1 MIQQRNKNLIARQVE
16 NRNKKRMISIYL
28 QRPKLAL
35 MVSFD
40 NTEIAFSGKTDKDL
54 RRSYWLFKMVS
65 NPAFVNLGKSLTSFA
80 ISARLPIRGL
90 IKATIFKQFVGG
102 EHIAECSRTI
112 AELGKYHIG
121 TILDYSVEGAET
133 EDAFNACEKET
144 IETIQR
150 AEKDPNIP
158 FCVFKV
164 TGLARF
170 ALLEKISAGKEL
182 NGLEKREYETVRER
196 VQRICKKAHFAA
208 VPVFMDAEESWI
220 QQAIDDLADA
230 MMKQFNTEK
239 PIIYNTFQLYRKDRL
254 EYLKHSFAK
263 AEKEGYHLGAKLVR
277 GAYMEKERARAI
289 QMGYVNPIQ
298 ESKDDTDRDYDAAL
312 KFCME
317 HIDSIGLCAGTHNEH
332 SSMYLV
338 RLLEETNNP
347 ADHKHVYFSQLFG
360 MSDHISFNLAKAG
373 YNVAKYVPYGP
384 VKEVLPY
391 LIRRAQENTSVK
403 GQTGRELSLLI
414 KEKGRRQ
421 QTH

>member
-1 MIQQRNKNLIARQVE
+1 
-16 NRNKKRMISIYL
+16 
-28 QRPKLAL
+28 

-65 NPAFVNLGKSLTSFA
+65 NPAFVNLGKSLTNFA
-80 ISARLPIRGL
+80 ISAHLPIRGL

-102 EHIAECSRTI
+102 ENIKECSNTI

-133 EDAFNACEKET
+133 EAAFDACEKET
-144 IETIQR
+144 IETILR

-170 ALLEKISAGKEL
+170 ALLEKVSTGKEL
-182 NGLEKREYETVRER
+182 NGLEKREYEAVQAR
-196 VQRICKKAHFAA
+196 VQRICKKAHYTG
-208 VPVFMDAEESWI
+208 VPVFIDAEESWI
-220 QQAIDDLADA
+220 QQAIDDLTDA

-239 PIIYNTFQLYRKDRL
+239 PIVYNTFQLYRKDRL
-254 EYLKHSFAK
+254 EYLKHSFAR
-263 AEKEGYHLGAKLVR
+263 AEKEGYKLGAKLVR

-298 ESKDDTDRDYDAAL
+298 DSKESTDRHYDEAI
-312 KFCME
+312 KFCMD
-317 HIDSIGLCAGTHNEH
+317 HIDTVGLCAGTHNEH

-338 RLLEETNNP
+338 RLLEELNNP
-347 ADHKHVYFSQLFG
+347 IGNKHVYFSQLFG

-414 KEKGRRQ
+414 KEKNRRRQ
-421 QTH
+421 AN